1 MTHFPDLRFCN
12 FTHGSLKDAGLNL
25 DTFHCVIFKQTK
37 KSQLLISSLISSG
50 KLLSIRTLSKSPV
63 DTGFPKACL
72 SMEGFDTEFDT
83 GDSYCQSPPHPH
95 PLKWQP
101 L

>member
-37 KSQLLISSLISSG
+37 KITAVNIISDLIRKAIKYQDTVKVTSG
-50 KLLSIRTLSKSPV
+50 YRFSKSLFV
-63 DTGFPKACL
+63 NGRL
-72 SMEGFDTEFDT
+72 
-83 GDSYCQSPPHPH
+83 
-95 PLKWQP
+95 
-101 L
+101 